1 MPEHDPF
8 ESFKTMA
15 TGPTDLHPLPASEVR
30 RRGDRLRR
38 RNTALA
44 AVGGTAAALVAVGV
58 PVALVQGGGD
68 DDAAPPP
75 IATQPTTGTGAQVVD
90 WRTEV
95 PADFPLVQGLPEEN
109 VYSGTPVEAREGY
122 EPQAP
127 GPCRGEAWDVSG
139 SLDVLQAVYQ
149 DTEGGID
156 RSIAVFAD
164 DAEAAARVDAMA
176 ERAASCSDRQTTV
189 VPLASDLGDQ
199 SLVFANVWDD
209 GGEAYLHQAVR
220 VGNAVLYTTA
230 YFNGGGDPDVLEY
243 ERTLEQERSAE
254 VVSAMCV
261 FSADPC

>member
-8 ESFKTMA
+8 ESFKTTMDA
-15 TGPTDLHPLPASEVR
+15 SDLHPLPASEVR

-44 AVGGTAAALVAVGV
+44 AVGGTAAALVAIGV
-58 PVALVQGGGD
+58 PVALTQGGD
-68 DDAAPPP
+68 DTRDSLPVANDPSS
-75 IATQPTTGTGAQVVD
+75 QVVA

-176 ERAASCSDRQTTV
+176 EQASTCSDGRTTV
-189 VPLASDLGDQ
+189 VPLTSDLGDQ
-199 SLVFANVWDD
+199 SLVFANVWDV
-209 GGEAYLHQAVR
+209 GEAYLHQAVR

-230 YFNGGGDPDVLEY
+230 YFTGGGDPQVLEY
-243 ERTLEQERSAE
+243 ERRLEQERSAE

-261 FSADPC
+261 FGADPC